1 MCRVSKALRLHTY
14 KYYYDLELT
23 TLITAKVDPQSEML
37 ALFSVTFLQNS
48 YWGRKNYTFP

>member
-1 MCRVSKALRLHTY
+1 MCRVSKALRLRTH

-23 TLITAKVDPQSEML
+23 TLIAAKADPQSEML